1 MAEDQKTGAAAKP
14 TQTDADKAVVAARKA
29 QDEAVEAAQ
38 ANAAD
43 ATEEARKQ
51 SLETLKQQDEAKPE
65 PSQEEADRIKA
76 AAAAGGMEYATR
88 QVKP

>member
-1 MAEDQKTGAAAKP
+1 MADETKTPAKA
-14 TQTDADKAVVAARKA
+14 QAVQKA

-51 SLETLKQQDEAKPE
+51 SLETLKQQEEAKPE

>member
-1 MAEDQKTGAAAKP
+1 MADETKTP
-14 TQTDADKAVVAARKA
+14 TKAQAIQKA

-51 SLETLKQQDEAKPE
+51 SLETLKQQEEAKPE

>member
-1 MAEDQKTGAAAKP
+1 MADETKTP
-14 TQTDADKAVVAARKA
+14 TKTQAIQKA

-38 ANAAD
+38 ANADD

-51 SLETLKQQDEAKPE
+51 SLETLKQQEEAKPE

>member
-1 MAEDQKTGAAAKP
+1 MADETKTP
-14 TQTDADKAVVAARKA
+14 PKAQAVQKA
-29 QDEAVEAAQ
+29 QDEAVETAQ

-51 SLETLKQQDEAKPE
+51 SLETLKQQEEAKPE